1 MLTYVNVA
9 MADPGTRRLA
19 AKAGHGLSHKQ
30 DHCAARLSHPNKFLN
45 KDYAHSFSQSN
56 TYFKK

>member
-1 MLTYVNVA
+1 MLTYVNVCHG
-9 MADPGTRRLA
+9 DPGMRKLA
-19 AKAGHGLSHKQ
+19 ARARHGLAHKQ
-30 DHCAARLSHPNKFLN
+30 DQCAIRLSHPNKFLN